1 MANLN
6 RIILVGRLTADPETR
21 TTLDGIPMAKFGLAV
36 GRQQQSGTDFID
48 VIAWQRLAEVCSD
61 FLKKGRLV
69 LVEGRI
75 QIRSFEDQTGQRRWA
90 TEVVAR
96 NMQMLDKSPV
106 SGRQSPVDKG
116 PETRDSEPVTD
127 EELVDDAEFG
137 SDLPF

>member
-6 RIILVGRLTADPETR
+6 RIILIGRLTADPEAR
-21 TTLDGIPMAKFGLAV
+21 TTMDGIPMAKFRLAV
-36 GRQQQSGTDFID
+36 NRQRQSGTDFVD
-48 VIAWQRLAEVCSD
+48 VIAWRRAAEVCSD
-61 FLKKGRLV
+61 YLKKGILV

-96 NMQMLDKSPV
+96 NVQMLDKA
-106 SGRQSPVDKG
+106 QAA
-116 PETRDSEPVTD
+116 ETRNPQPESS
-127 EELVDDAEFG
+127 EELVGDTDLE

>member
-21 TTLDGIPMAKFGLAV
+21 TTMDGIPMTKFRLAV

-48 VIAWQRLAEVCSD
+48 VITWRRVAEVCSD
-61 FLKKGRLV
+61 CLNKGRLV

-96 NMQMLDKSPV
+96 NVQMLDKTENRKEKSEK
-106 SGRQSPVDKG
+106 SG
-116 PETRDSEPVTD
+116 TD
-127 EELVDDAEFG
+127 EAEELVDDSDLG

>member
-1 MANLN
+1 M
-6 RIILVGRLTADPETR
+6 T
-21 TTLDGIPMAKFGLAV
+21 KFRLAV

-48 VIAWQRLAEVCSD
+48 IIAWRRVAEVCSD
-61 FLKKGRLV
+61 YLKKGRLV

-96 NMQMLDKSPV
+96 NVQMLDKTENRKQKPEN
-106 SGRQSPVDKG
+106 SGG
-116 PETRDSEPVTD
+116 AEA
-127 EELVDDAEFG
+127 EEFVDDSDLG